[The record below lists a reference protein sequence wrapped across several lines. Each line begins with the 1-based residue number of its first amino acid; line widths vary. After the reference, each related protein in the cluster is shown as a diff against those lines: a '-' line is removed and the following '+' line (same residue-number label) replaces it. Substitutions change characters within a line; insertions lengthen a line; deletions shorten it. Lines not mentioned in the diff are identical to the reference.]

1 MTATTTNR
9 RQGRRYLLAR
19 HGETNY
25 NREGRVQGTSD
36 VSVLTL
42 DGISQAAALG
52 VYVARRQAG
61 DMLDDIFDES
71 LSSSTTAMAPPIT
84 RTWCS
89 PLSRCRQ
96 TYAAVSGCCSYSSA
110 SSSSSSLSDDG
121 GRRNHSL
128 PEPTIHHGLREIEL
142 REWEG
147 RLRREI
153 ELSPLEIDR
162 MNWKALREDPTSLR
176 LDGGKFAPLLDCWE
190 RGVTN
195 WKVIRS
201 DATSFSSSVTPIA
214 EANDDADT
222 TPTTASNAVPSSL
235 HMTIE
240 DEVDP
245 SGAVFIMCHGALGKC
260 MLLHA
265 LGMSIETYRGKSSR
279 EYEFDNCDCVEVEW
293 HDENDVATRW
303 RRVHPGGGGEWRYT
317 TATMTPL

>member
-1 MTATTTNR
+1 
-9 RQGRRYLLAR
+9 
-19 HGETNY
+19 
-25 NREGRVQGTSD
+25 

-96 TYAAVSGCCSYSSA
+96 TYAAVSGCCSYSSSSSYSSY
-110 SSSSSSLSDDG
+110 SSSSSSSSNDDDG
-121 GRRNHSL
+121 RRARSL
-128 PEPTIHHGLREIEL
+128 PDPTIHHDLREIEL

-147 RLRREI
+147 RLRHEI
-153 ELSPLEIDR
+153 EMSPLEIDR
-162 MNWKALREDPTSLR
+162 MNWQALREDPTSLR

-190 RGVTN
+190 RGVKN

-201 DATSFSSSVTPIA
+201 DAAASSSFVTPNTD
-214 EANDDADT
+214 ANDDADT
-222 TPTTASNAVPSSL
+222 TATTASNAARTSL
-235 HMTIE
+235 RVE
-240 DEVDP
+240 KKDEVDP

-265 LGMSIETYRGKSSR
+265 LGMGIETYRGKSAR

-293 HDENDVATRW
+293 HDDDDAATRW
-303 RRVHPGGGGEWRYT
+303 RRVHPGGGGEWRCIR
-317 TATMTPL
+317 